1 MQTIDLYGDY
11 EGYAEIVLTEE
22 TSSDEIILKVQLL
35 GFHFD
40 EILSL
45 IPFGEYDSDSVINNY
60 FKVSGWHDGKWECKR
75 IQEFYDQLVTL
86 NDAVPLNYLNIL
98 DALKQICNSSLQN
111 KNTLD
116 QSKSVA
122 VTSF

>member
-1 MQTIDLYGDY
+1 MQTIDLYSDY
-11 EGYAEIVLTEE
+11 EGYAEVVLTEE

-45 IPFGEYDSDSVINNY
+45 IPFGEYDPDSVINNY
-60 FKVSGWHDGKWECKR
+60 FKASGWHDGKWECKR
-75 IQEFYDQLVTL
+75 IQEFYDQLVKL

-98 DALKQICNSSLQN
+98 NALKQICSSSLQN
-111 KNTLD
+111 KNKLFID
-116 QSKSVA
+116 LC
-122 VTSF
+122 